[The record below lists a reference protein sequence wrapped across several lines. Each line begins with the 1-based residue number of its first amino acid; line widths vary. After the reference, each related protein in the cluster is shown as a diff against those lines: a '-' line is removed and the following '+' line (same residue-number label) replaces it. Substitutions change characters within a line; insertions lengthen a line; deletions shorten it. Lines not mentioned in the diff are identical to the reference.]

1 MKNNRYSADLKQ
13 KVVEEF
19 LDGIPTKEL
28 MEKYNIKN
36 KGVIYRW
43 TKKYENNETLESQTG
58 RAKGPNKGRPKAIK
72 PFEEM
77 TREELIEH
85 CNMVEDI
92 KKLLAEVE

>member
-1 MKNNRYSADLKQ
+1 MKNNRYSTDLKQ

-19 LDGIPTKEL
+19 LDGTPTKEL

-36 KGVIYRW
+36 KGVIYQW

-92 KKLLAEVE
+92 KKLLAEAE

>member
-1 MKNNRYSADLKQ
+1 MKNNRYSAELKQ

-19 LDGIPTKEL
+19 LEGISTKEL
-28 MEKYNIKN
+28 MEKYNIRT
-36 KGVIYRW
+36 KGTIYKW
-43 TKKYENNETLESQTG
+43 VEKYENNETLESQTG
-58 RAKGPNKGRPKAIK
+58 RSKGSKKGRPKAIK

-92 KKLLAEVE
+92 KKLIAEVE